1 MKLPV
6 LYKKPIPLNKE
17 FFSGINI
24 KTWMDG
30 LSFASGTH
38 QVPALGAEFAEG
50 CLHYPIVFARDAAGV
65 VVPLFLL
72 GYREGEN
79 LYLDKQGKWLVPYV
93 PAYVR
98 SYPFILAQGNEET
111 NEAQVWIDQE
121 GFVQDVDGERLFD
134 EAGEN
139 SPYLEKILNLLRDA
153 MTAQKLSLAFGAKL
167 QELELLVEQVA
178 NVTLHDGSQYTVQ
191 GLLMVDETKLNQLE
205 DAVILEL
212 FHSGHLGW
220 IYCHLLSQAN
230 LQRLLG
236 LQ

>member
-17 FFSGINI
+17 FFSTINI
-24 KTWMDG
+24 KTWMEG
-30 LSFASGTH
+30 LSFAAGTH
-38 QVPALGAEFAEG
+38 QVPALGPEFAEG
-50 CLHYPIVFARDAAGV
+50 CLYYPIVFARDAAGV

-98 SYPFILAQGNEET
+98 SYPFILAEGNEAT

-121 GFVQDVDGERLFD
+121 GFVQDADGERLFD
-134 EAGEN
+134 DAGEN
-139 SPYLEKILNLLRDA
+139 SPYLEKILNLLRDSL
-153 MTAQKLSLAFGAKL
+153 TAQKFSLAFGAKL
-167 QELELLVEQVA
+167 QELGLLVEQVA

-220 IYCHLLSQAN
+220 IHCHLLSQAN
-230 LQRLLG
+230 LQRLLS